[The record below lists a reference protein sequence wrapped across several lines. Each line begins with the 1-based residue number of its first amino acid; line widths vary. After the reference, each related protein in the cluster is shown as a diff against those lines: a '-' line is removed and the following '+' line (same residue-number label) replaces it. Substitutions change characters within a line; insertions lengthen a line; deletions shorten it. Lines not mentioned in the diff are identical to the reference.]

1 MEIKWNTDQKLHMP
15 RQIPRQELFFSGA
28 QTNVIRD
35 SSQHPAVDHRDKGQ
49 PCPLISPVFAEPIE
63 RKAFKQMKYR
73 QEQQREGCRQDDGHN
88 HDSLDKVF
96 VITIHS
102 YRSFPASSSRR
113 MCSSSS

>member
-1 MEIKWNTDQKLHMP
+1 MGTVKIDSPHFNKRSRVGFDP
-15 RQIPRQELFFSGA
+15 RGSFTLS
-28 QTNVIRD
+28 
-35 SSQHPAVDHRDKGQ
+35 
-49 PCPLISPVFAEPIE
+49 
-63 RKAFKQMKYR
+63 Y
-73 QEQQREGCRQDDGHN
+73 N